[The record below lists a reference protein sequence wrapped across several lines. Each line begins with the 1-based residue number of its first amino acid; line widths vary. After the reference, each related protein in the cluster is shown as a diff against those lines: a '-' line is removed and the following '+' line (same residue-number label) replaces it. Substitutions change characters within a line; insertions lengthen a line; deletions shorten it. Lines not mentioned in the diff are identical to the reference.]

1 MEHEAEKIES
11 RRDEERRRT
20 RLHVGRVF
28 DEERRFLTEA
38 TFQDLSDKGVRIRM
52 QRTVDLPDLVLLA
65 DETGGRVAQA
75 HRVWS
80 KEGQAGLLVIAWRE
94 RSALDA
100 PDEARLFGACYAAE
114 E

>member
-1 MEHEAEKIES
+1 MDETGKSES
-11 RRDEERRRT
+11 RRDEERRRM

-38 TFQDLSDKGVRIRM
+38 TFQDLSDRGVRIRM
-52 QRTVDLPDLVLLA
+52 QRAVLLPDLVLLA
-65 DETGGRVAQA
+65 DETGGRIGQA

-80 KEGQAGLLVIAWRE
+80 KDGQAGLLVIAWRD
-94 RSALDA
+94 RSELVA
-100 PDEARLFGACYAAE
+100 PEEARLFGDCYAAE